1 MKRRLMEPLDKLTK
15 AAKLLGWSIAAR
27 DILRLTQA
35 HQDQLPAAFVRQLL
49 DYTELKDAPPT

>member
-1 MKRRLMEPLDKLTK
+1 MEPLDKLTK